1 MLVKKVMQ
9 SVKNGIHGNHTF
21 ILGIHSNSLV
31 VNQETHVLIAAEMV
45 PAVVA
50 EWLRRWTRN
59 PLGYSRTGSNPVDS
73 VLFWSGSLIIKMMNL
88 NHTSK
93 NLPKH

>member
-59 PLGYSRTGSNPVDS
+59 PLGYARTGSNPVDS
-73 VLFWSGSLIIKMMNL
+73 VAF
-88 NHTSK
+88 
-93 NLPKH
+93 